1 MSSMPNNGNWWQGLQ
16 SLFGGGQQQQGGYD
30 YNGWQRQQPNYY
42 SPIPGGGSTTGGPG
56 PLGGD
61 TQYNPQ
67 YWSRT
72 GQGQGGPTY
81 GQALAGA
88 LVGDYQNSEAAR
100 QKELGMYQ
108 GLFGNVMNSMQGAG
122 QMVNSARQAGQQ
134 NMAGLMQQAGNM
146 RQAADQGKRYY
157 DQAVS
162 QMQGALGTMG
172 HQYDTSIGTL
182 QKSKSDYDAGWM
194 GDVASTKL
202 GIDTSYQQ
210 QVDQINRRDDLAQD
224 QKDTMV
230 AELKQ
235 QKGQAAA
242 QAQSSALATARNT
255 LLNLDQNI
263 SQMQATKAGT
273 MGQLGVGVGQAMGQ
287 LGQQTAAMRQQAEEQ
302 IGNFYNNMTQ
312 FNSSLLQNAQASAL
326 QYILNGNQA
335 AAQLISASPFG
346 HTSFFNTL
354 IGAVDAMGVGRNQQ
368 INPQMANL
376 FSRIA

>member
-1 MSSMPNNGNWWQGLQ
+1 
-16 SLFGGGQQQQGGYD
+16 
-30 YNGWQRQQPNYY
+30 
-42 SPIPGGGSTTGGPG
+42 
-56 PLGGD
+56 
-61 TQYNPQ
+61 
-67 YWSRT
+67 
-72 GQGQGGPTY
+72 
-81 GQALAGA
+81 
-88 LVGDYQNSEAAR
+88 
-100 QKELGMYQ
+100 
-108 GLFGNVMNSMQGAG
+108 
-122 QMVNSARQAGQQ
+122 
-134 NMAGLMQQAGNM
+134 
-146 RQAADQGKRYY
+146 
-157 DQAVS
+157 
-162 QMQGALGTMG
+162 MQGALGTMG